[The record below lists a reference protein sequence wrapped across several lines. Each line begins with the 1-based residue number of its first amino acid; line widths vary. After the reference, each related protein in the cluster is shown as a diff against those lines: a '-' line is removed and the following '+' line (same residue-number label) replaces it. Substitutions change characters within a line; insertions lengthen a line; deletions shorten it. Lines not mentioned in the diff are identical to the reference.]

1 MSSSPDGLDERSNS
15 YHAAEKAGYPLDALL
30 QPTVLEKNM
39 YLDVNKRRK
48 VFYAREDTPKHLD
61 FLEIDF
67 PTPSFN
73 LFMEVWSI
81 NLENS
86 LLFPYAEHWNQE
98 FDAIFRQS
106 KDRFIGIGSKNILN
120 RFLNATQ
127 FLHYKPNW
135 HGEVRLGMRV
145 CMYDNFKVQEGTC
158 YKDKEI
164 YIRVEQIDDTPIVYS
179 PQHPWAFPLKVQV
192 KGSGLP
198 SRREADTPR

>member
-1 MSSSPDGLDERSNS
+1 
-15 YHAAEKAGYPLDALL
+15 
-30 QPTVLEKNM
+30 M

-48 VFYAREDTPKHLD
+48 VFYGREDTPKNLD

-73 LFMEVWSI
+73 LFIEVWSV

-86 LLFPYAEHWNQE
+86 LLFPHDEHWNQE

-106 KDRFIGIGSKNILN
+106 KDRFIGIAQKSVLN

-127 FLHYKPNW
+127 FLHFQPNW
-135 HGEVRLGMRV
+135 HGEARLGIRL
-145 CMYDNFKVQEGTC
+145 CMYDNFRVMEATC

-164 YIRVEQIDDTPIVYS
+164 YIRVEQVDDTPVVYS

-192 KGSGLP
+192 KHSWLSSNMRDEGRDLP
-198 SRREADTPR
+198 R